1 MFQRCINLNNC
12 QIDHEPLSMVILYL
26 GITYISYTCTYI
38 KYCVIITF
46 LGGLW
51 YVLNFFFRTG
61 VHQLSPK
68 TYGDGMKEFTVSFK
82 LIFEKVLSISSLSA
96 IQKCLA
102 AKMFATMNFYHSQW
116 IVFGL

>member
-1 MFQRCINLNNC
+1 MSHKLWLYIIYLHKILRNNN
-12 QIDHEPLSMVILYL
+12 I
-26 GITYISYTCTYI
+26 
-38 KYCVIITF
+38 

-82 LIFEKVLSISSLSA
+82 FILQKVLTIFSFSA

-102 AKMFATMNFYHSQW
+102 AKMFATMNFYHFQW
-116 IVFGL
+116 IVYGP